1 MRKTLLAGASLAVL
15 ITASNA
21 LAADYTGDVQTTAGQ
36 TFYIEKG
43 SNIHDATFNVK
54 SQGNEHT
61 ANRVSMGSYDEDT
74 TITVKGD
81 NVIKDFLTMEQ
92 GQNDAKTTL
101 AGNGNL
107 AVEGYM
113 TSTRNANVDLSGV
126 NLTLKK
132 AGYDA
137 GVSKGDGALV
147 LDNDTTAFK
156 VGNVNFEDG
165 TRISLY
171 KAQAGEN
178 GTEASGDASN
188 MLIAA
193 GKTVR
198 FEGNNKIAPSSGA
211 YAKKEFNIIGEK
223 GSKVNVN
230 GLVDVK
236 IDANIDGADVNITNT
251 ADNKPARLELEAG
264 KTLTIANSTVNMD
277 GAPNGDFNGIGNHAG
292 DGNVV
297 LDKTTANI
305 TNGAGIGATNLTI
318 KEGSV
323 VNASGKM
330 AVHNPATAEWT
341 SGSILQGLEKV
352 EIAEGATV
360 NISDGAQIVAGYPGG
375 EIDISGTVNMSGQD
389 ALIRASS
396 KQDGTEVSTLNVSG
410 IVNVLK
416 DSAGIIASRV
426 SNILADGVVN
436 VAQGSALNLIQDMD
450 RLPKKDGTNDGKPTG
465 VNAKFNV
472 AGALVNNGTI
482 NAEKTDIKINGAAL
496 STAPDF
502 ADQAEGGKYISNSGT
517 LNGNLTLT
525 GVNNPDKK
533 DTAEKTA
540 AILTA
545 APKADFYGAN
555 TINGEVSNTLGLIT
569 VNNGASLTVKN
580 NTNDK
585 LTNNGIIDLA
595 GSLNAN
601 VDGAGQISVKSSAAH
616 VTSFDGNDLEIGANT
631 SSSSLVDEA
640 STANQIYVSEGIE
653 FNIDNDKIATG
664 DLVTYGTTKL
674 GTDYSSLKT
683 KIAGNGTMDLGSHA
697 LTGDVTMWDNAT
709 LAFNV
714 DQTAHDAVLQEGGK
728 VIGAIE
734 THLKADDSATIKPVI
749 GLAVENGTYQYADS
763 ITNKEGDLNLKLNNG
778 NMLYDV
784 AFQNGSEHVLDI
796 QKKDSGTVAGEV
808 INAGGNATNANTLNA
823 WVGGNS
829 NAAALDGASQAMAE
843 HLNTLAQTNPQELIN
858 ATTALAPE
866 TAAMVQSATTENANQ
881 IFGAVGTRLSGGSI
895 STGGEGMSSGDGFF
909 HKGATWVQGLFN
921 KSKLDDTRKT
931 KGFDADSQGIAL
943 GAEKYINDDVKL
955 GVGYAYTSTDIDG
968 FMRETDADTH
978 TAIVYGEYRP
988 SQWYVNAIATYG
1000 WSDYKENKNV
1010 AGMRVNADYDV
1021 DSIGFQA
1028 MTGYDMNVMGATF
1041 TPEAG
1046 LRYVNIKQ
1054 DSYRDSVGQKVSENN
1069 SDILTGVIGAKLKKD
1084 FALANGM
1091 SLRPEARFAL
1101 TYDMVNDPS
1110 SSVVTLANGSAYT
1123 ANGEALDRFGMEVG
1137 AGLTT
1142 DVNNDVELSLGYEGK
1157 FRDHYEDHTGLINA
1171 KYKF

>member
-15 ITASNA
+15 FTASNA
-21 LAADYTGDVQTTAGQ
+21 LAADYTGDVQTTTGQ

-54 SQGNEHT
+54 SKGNEHT

-132 AGYDA
+132 AGDDA
-137 GVSKGDGALV
+137 GVSVGDGALV

-178 GTEASGDASN
+178 GADASGDASN

-193 GKTVR
+193 GKTVT
-198 FEGNNKIAPSSGA
+198 FEGNNKIAPSGGD
-211 YAKKEFNIIGEK
+211 YAKKVFNITGEK

-251 ADNKPARLELEAG
+251 ADNKPARLELDAN

-292 DGNVV
+292 EGNVV

-330 AVHNPATAEWT
+330 AIHNPATAEWT

-360 NISDGAQIVAGYPGG
+360 NISDSAQIVAGSKG

-389 ALIRASS
+389 ALIRAAS
-396 KQDGTEVSTLNVSG
+396 KQDGSVASTLNVSG
-410 IVNVLK
+410 IVNILK

-436 VAQGSALNLIQDMD
+436 IAQGSTLNLIQDMD
-450 RLPKKDGTNDGKPTG
+450 RLPSDATGDGKPTG
-465 VNAKFNV
+465 ANAKFDV
-472 AGALVNNGTI
+472 TGALVNNGTI
-482 NAEKTDIKINGAAL
+482 NAEKTDITITGDAVA
-496 STAPDF
+496 S
-502 ADQAEGGKYISNSGT
+502 QAEGGKYVSNSGT

-525 GVNNPDKK
+525 GADNSAEDADKQI
-533 DTAEKTA
+533 A
-540 AILTA
+540 A

-555 TINGEVSNTLGLIT
+555 TINGEVTNTRGLIT

-580 NTNDK
+580 GSNDENK

-595 GSLNAN
+595 GALNAS

-616 VTSFDGNDLEIGANT
+616 VTSINGNDLEIGANT
-631 SSSSLVDEA
+631 SSSSLVDED
-640 STANQIYVSEGIE
+640 STANQIYVSDGVE
-653 FNIDNDKIATG
+653 FNIDNDKIATN

-674 GTDYSSLKT
+674 GTDYNSAKT
-683 KIAGNGTMDLGSHA
+683 KIAGNGTMDLGSHT
-697 LTGDVTMWDNAT
+697 LTGAVTMWNNST

-714 DQTAHDAVLQEGGK
+714 DQTAHDAVDQEGGK
-728 VIGAIE
+728 VIGAIA
-734 THLKADDSATIKPVI
+734 THLNPEDSATIKPVI
-749 GLAVENGTYQYADS
+749 GLAVENGIYQYADS

-784 AFQNGSEHVLDI
+784 AFQDGSEHVLDI
-796 QKKDSGTVAGEV
+796 QKKDSAAVAGEV

-829 NAAALDGASQAMAE
+829 NAAALNGASQAMAE

-921 KSKLDDTRKT
+921 KSKLDDTRKS
-931 KGFDADSQGIAL
+931 KGFDADSQGIAF

-978 TAIVYGEYRP
+978 TAIAYGEYRP

-1000 WSDYKENKNV
+1000 WSDYKEKKNV

-1028 MTGYDMNVMGATF
+1028 MTGYDMKFYNGATF

-1142 DVNNDVELSLGYEGK
+1142 DVNADVELSLGYEGK

>member
-21 LAADYTGDVQTTAGQ
+21 LAADYTGDVQTTSGQ

-54 SQGNEHT
+54 SEGNEHT

-74 TITVKGD
+74 TITVTGD

-92 GQNDAKTTL
+92 GQNDAKTTV

-132 AGYDA
+132 AGDDA

-178 GTEASGDASN
+178 GADASGDASN

-193 GKTVR
+193 GKTVT
-198 FEGNNKIAPSSGA
+198 FEGNNKIAPSGGD
-211 YAKKEFNIIGEK
+211 YAKKVFNITGEK

-236 IDANIDGADVNITNT
+236 IDANIDGADVNIANT

-277 GAPNGDFNGIGNHAG
+277 GAPNGDFNGIGNHNG
-292 DGNVV
+292 NGNVV

-323 VNASGKM
+323 INASGKM

-389 ALIRASS
+389 ALIRAAS
-396 KQDGTEVSTLNVSG
+396 KQDGSVASTLNVSG

-436 VAQGSALNLIQDMD
+436 IAQGSTLNLIQDMD
-450 RLPKKDGTNDGKPTG
+450 RLPSDATGDGKPTG
-465 VNAKFNV
+465 ANAKFDV

-482 NAEKTDIKINGAAL
+482 NAEKTDITITGDAVA
-496 STAPDF
+496 S
-502 ADQAEGGKYISNSGT
+502 QAEGGKYVSNSGT

-525 GVNNPDKK
+525 GADNSAEDADKQI
-533 DTAEKTA
+533 A
-540 AILTA
+540 A

-555 TINGEVSNTLGLIT
+555 TINGEVTNTLGLIT
-569 VNNGASLTVKN
+569 VNNGASLTVN
-580 NTNDK
+580 NGSNDENT

-616 VTSFDGNDLEIGANT
+616 VTSFDSNDLEIGAIT
-631 SSSSLVDEA
+631 SSSSLVDED
-640 STANQIYVSEGIE
+640 STANQIYVSDGVE
-653 FNIDNDKIATG
+653 FNIDNDKIATN

-674 GTDYSSLKT
+674 GTDYSSAKT
-683 KIAGNGTMDLGSHA
+683 KIAGNGTMDLGSHT
-697 LTGDVTMWDNAT
+697 LTGAVNMWDNAT

-714 DQTAHDAVLQEGGK
+714 DQTAHDTVLQEGGK

-734 THLKADDSATIKPVI
+734 THLNADESATIKPVI
-749 GLAVENGTYQYADS
+749 GLSVENGTYQYADS
-763 ITNKEGDLNLKLNNG
+763 ITNAEGDLNLKLNNG

-796 QKKDSGTVAGEV
+796 QKKDSGAVAGEV

-829 NAAALDGASQAMAE
+829 NAAALNGASQAMAE

-921 KSKLDDTRKT
+921 KSKLDDTRKS
-931 KGFDADSQGIAL
+931 KGFDADSQGIAF

-978 TAIVYGEYRP
+978 TAIAYGEYRP

-1000 WSDYKENKNV
+1000 WSDYKEKKNV

-1142 DVNNDVELSLGYEGK
+1142 DVNADVELSLGYEGK